1 MSDLVVYGSPVSPFV
16 RKVEAVLKHQKVDY
30 DFENV
35 NIMDKPDWFLEIS
48 PAGRIPVLRDKSIG
62 QEGIAGT
69 IADSSAICVYL
80 DRKFDAGLYGSTAFD
95 AGRITWIEVYA
106 DSELAG
112 PLGME
117 LFRPIMFPRFAGK
130 ESDLDTA
137 RKTWH
142 EILPKHFDYLEGA
155 LDGHEYFV
163 GDQYSMADIAVGCQ
177 MTQLDLVAGTPDA
190 SRWPSLVA
198 HTELMKTQPGIA
210 DNLATC
216 AQMLGRIL
224 PEKIDLS

>member
-35 NIMDKPDWFLEIS
+35 NIMDKPDWFIEIS

-80 DRKFDAGLYGSTAFD
+80 DRKFVSGLYGSTAFD
-95 AGRITWIEVYA
+95 AGRITWIEEYA

-137 RKTWH
+137 RKTLH
-142 EILPKHFDYLEGA
+142 EKLPKHFDYLEGA

-177 MTQLDLVAGTPDA
+177 MTQLDLVAGT
-190 SRWPSLVA
+190 
-198 HTELMKTQPGIA
+198 LMRVG
-210 DNLATC
+210 
-216 AQMLGRIL
+216 GRPWWHIRN
-224 PEKIDLS
+224 